1 MKLILAH
8 TAAFIVVS
16 IFALI
21 TGGLV
26 SEGCVLIAYGLGY
39 FGGKLGFSDPKKQC
53 DNN

>member
-1 MKLILAH
+1 MKLILLH

-16 IFALI
+16 IFALV
-21 TGGLV
+21 TGGLI

-39 FGGKLGFSDPKKQC
+39 FGGKLGFSDPKKQG